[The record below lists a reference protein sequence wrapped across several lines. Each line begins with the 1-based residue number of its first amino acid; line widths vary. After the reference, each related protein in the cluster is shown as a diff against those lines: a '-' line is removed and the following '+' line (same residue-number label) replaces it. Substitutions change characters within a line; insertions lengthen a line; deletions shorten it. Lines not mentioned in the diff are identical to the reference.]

1 MLQKFEKYFIPINR
15 MANMSKPTSFTAE
28 VFLTNKNKVT
38 PGIVQRLNVQP
49 ENLLPSQNKN
59 RVGIHNKSGREYNMN
74 GDWAYLCTPSVHNR
88 KVRVYQAEIN
98 HMQSTP
104 YIRKGSYVLQF
115 ENTGFSRSNGMLWSR
130 ASNDPWHR
138 YGDKN
143 EITFTNIDTA
153 FYYARSLGC
162 EIDVIYSHERYHEQK
177 SYADNFV
184 HVKETMEDI
193 DSMDDISIEDL
204 EKKLI

>member
-1 MLQKFEKYFIPINR
+1 
-15 MANMSKPTSFTAE
+15 MANIAMPTTFTSHT
-28 VFLTNKNKVT
+28 FLSQQNNPS
-38 PGIVQRLNVQP
+38 PGMVQRLNVQP
-49 ENLLPSQNKN
+49 ENLLPSLNKN
-59 RVGIHNKSGREYNMN
+59 RVGTHSNGVRGYNFN
-74 GDWAYLCTPSVHNR
+74 GDWSYLCTPSVHKR
-88 KVRVYQAEIN
+88 KVRVYQSEIN

-115 ENTGFSRSNGMLWSR
+115 ENTGFSRSNAMLWSR

-143 EITFTNIDTA
+143 EISFSNIDGA
-153 FYYARSLGC
+153 FYYASSLGC

-184 HVKETMEDI
+184 HVKERVEDI
-193 DSMDDISIEDL
+193 DFMEDISIENL
-204 EKKLI
+204 EKKL